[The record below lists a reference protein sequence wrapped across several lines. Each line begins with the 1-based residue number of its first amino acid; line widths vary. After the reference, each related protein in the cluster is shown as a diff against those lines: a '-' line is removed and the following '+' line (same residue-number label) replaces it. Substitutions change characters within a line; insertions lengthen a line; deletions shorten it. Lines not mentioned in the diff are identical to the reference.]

1 MDTIKVKAIVLSS
14 ADYKEKDRLVTLFTI
29 EHGIM
34 QVVMKSVKTQKAKM
48 KFAKEPFCFGEF
60 IISLPSKIITSVEV
74 EDNFFDVTRDIDKFY
89 IACAI
94 LDTIRT
100 IVVPGEK
107 NIELFIETLKAIGAI
122 AYNGVNDKYVLV
134 KFLLAVFRS
143 MGYSFALDKC
153 STCVQKFIGK
163 RYLNLDFGEI
173 VCTGCK
179 SGNCMEIS
187 ARCHSCF
194 KILSETSY
202 DKLNTIKLALKS
214 EDEALNVLN
223 INFERRF
230 NKKLNL
236 L

>member
-1 MDTIKVKAIVLSS
+1 MDTIKVKAIVLSA
-14 ADYKEKDRLVTLFTI
+14 ADYKEKDKLVTLFTI
-29 EHGIM
+29 EHGLM
-34 QVVMKSVKTQKAKM
+34 QVIMKSVKTQKAKM

-60 IISLPSKIITSVEV
+60 LISLPSKVITGANI
-74 EDNFFDVTRDIDKFY
+74 EDSFFELTKDIDKFY
-89 IACAI
+89 IGCAI
-94 LDTIRT
+94 LETIRT

-107 NIELFIETLKAIGAI
+107 NVELFIETLKAIGCI
-122 AYNGVNDKYVLV
+122 SYNGVNDKYVLV
-134 KFLLAVFRS
+134 KFLLSVFQN
-143 MGYSFALDKC
+143 MGYSLALDKC
-153 STCVQKFIGK
+153 STCGQKFIGK

-187 ARCHSCF
+187 AKCHSCF

-202 DKLNTIKLALKS
+202 EKLNTLKLAPKS